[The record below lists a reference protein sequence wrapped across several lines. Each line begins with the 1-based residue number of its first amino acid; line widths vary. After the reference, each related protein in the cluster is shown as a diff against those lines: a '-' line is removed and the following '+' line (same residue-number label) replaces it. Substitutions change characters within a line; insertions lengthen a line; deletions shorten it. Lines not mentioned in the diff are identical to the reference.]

1 MVKKDAQ
8 ISIRC
13 SSTDKEKAKAIIDQY
28 NKNWD
33 FVLEFFLGCFNEAT
47 GSLKIEKQILQTEL
61 ESDMKDL
68 KLKEFEI
75 QNKELRLKTID
86 ETIKNTSKHNID
98 DYKYNAAIM
107 GAVESIK
114 EFLFNPHSK
123 CESVEDITEDVFKT
137 KAKTFKL
144 KDVELLKSIVKEEYS
159 KNWKNEI
166 LNSISENESKEQKLK
181 GLEINVLS
189 SFNKPSQR
197 KNNLFDYIEEDKER
211 ITSRCEQK
219 HIRFEELVEHLEN
232 LPDEKKRK

>member
-13 SSTDKEKAKAIIDQY
+13 NSTDKEKAKAILDQY

-47 GSLKIEKQILQTEL
+47 GSLKIEKQILKREL
-61 ESDMKDL
+61 ESDIQDL

-75 QNKELRLKTID
+75 KNKELRLKTID

-98 DYKYNAAIM
+98 NYKHNAAIM

-114 EFLFNPHSK
+114 EMLFNPHSNYNN
-123 CESVEDITEDVFKT
+123 VEDIPEEVFKT
-137 KAKTFKL
+137 KAKNFKL
-144 KDVELLKSIVKEEYS
+144 NNVELLKSIVKEEYS

-166 LNSISENESKEQKLK
+166 VTSMPKKESKEQKLK
-181 GLEINVLS
+181 DLETNVLS
-189 SFNKPSQR
+189 SFNKPRQR
-197 KNNLFDYIEEDKER
+197 KNYLFDYIEEDKER
-211 ITSRCEQK
+211 ITSRCSQK
-219 HIRFEELVEHLEN
+219 HIRFEDLVEHLEN
-232 LPDEKKRK
+232 LPDEKKHK

>member
-47 GSLKIEKQILQTEL
+47 GSLKIEKQILQREL

-75 QNKELRLKTID
+75 KNKELRLKTID
-86 ETIKNTSKHNID
+86 ETIKNTSEHNID
-98 DYKYNAAIM
+98 DYKYNTAMM

-114 EFLFNPHSK
+114 EMLFNPHSNY
-123 CESVEDITEDVFKT
+123 ESVEEIPENVFKT
-137 KAKTFKL
+137 KAKNFKL
-144 KDVELLKSIVKEEYS
+144 KNVELLKSIVKEEYS

-166 LNSISENESKEQKLK
+166 SNSISENESKEQKLK
-181 GLEINVLS
+181 DLETNVLS
-189 SFNKPSQR
+189 SFNRPSQR
-197 KNNLFDYIEEDKER
+197 KNNLFEFIENDKER
-211 ITSRCEQK
+211 ITSRCNQK
-219 HIRFEELVEHLEN
+219 HIRFEDLIEHLEN
-232 LPDEKKRK
+232 LPDEKKHK